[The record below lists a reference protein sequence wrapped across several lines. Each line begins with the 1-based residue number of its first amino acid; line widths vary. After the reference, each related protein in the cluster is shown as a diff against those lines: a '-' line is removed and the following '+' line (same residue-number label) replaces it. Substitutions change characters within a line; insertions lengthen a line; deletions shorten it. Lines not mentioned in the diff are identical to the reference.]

1 MRFLKKL
8 LDFYIKSSI
17 HVAFAV
23 FCLVK
28 ITNFELQINETNY
41 YSLLVFFGTIVSY
54 NLLKYLEF
62 FRNNK
67 WNFNRHKSILLITF
81 LAVVG
86 YSVLFFK
93 QKEVVQFHLIEV
105 GILVLVYPFLR
116 KYALLK
122 ISLVA
127 FCISII
133 SVQIPYLGLKLL
145 TFDYYINFL
154 ERFVFVLIW
163 IIPFEIYDSKT
174 DAISLNTVVQKYGIQ
189 RSKLIGM
196 LLVIPFLILEF
207 LKMHYSFSSIPIAVA
222 LVLFLHF
229 SSVKRNEYYTSFW
242 VESLPIFWWILIL
255 FFDCVNIVG

>member
-1 MRFLKKL
+1 MLFFKKL
-8 LDFYIKSSI
+8 LDFYIKTSL

-28 ITNFELQINETNY
+28 ITNFELQINEYNF

-54 NLLKYLEF
+54 NLLKYFEF
-62 FRNNK
+62 FSNNS
-67 WNFNRHKSILLITF
+67 WNFNKHKAILGVTF
-81 LAVVG
+81 LAIIG
-86 YSVLFFK
+86 YSYLFFK
-93 QKEVVQFHLIEV
+93 QKSNVQIHLIEV

-116 KYALLK
+116 KYAILK

-127 FCISII
+127 LCVAII
-133 SVQIPYLGLKLL
+133 SVQIPYLGMKFLS
-145 TFDYYINFL
+145 FDYYINFVQ
-154 ERFVFVLIW
+154 RFIFVLIW

-174 DAISLNTVVQKYGIQ
+174 DATTLNTIVQKYGIK

-207 LKMHYSFSSIPIAVA
+207 LKLNYSFSIILIAIA
-222 LVLFLHF
+222 LVLFLNF

-242 VESLPIFWWILIL
+242 VESIPIFWWILFLIL
-255 FFDCVNIVG
+255 KRFIF